1 MEKIYDHPFPFP
13 KDAFSMPGI
22 HAESETYPYPVPET
36 ELYPEYAWPKSLC
49 HFAPEC
55 PLTDDFS
62 DLEPIKGCVHAYQYG
77 CPILLTQL
85 SGNFQEFGECNGVQI
100 FEIGQVE
107 SKKYTE
113 EDLKKII
120 ENFSKLK
127 DSHRPPMVVLGHDED
142 QSLLQKSGLPSAGWV
157 SKIWTKGRKL
167 YADFKD
173 VPKQIV
179 DIIKKGAYRYP
190 SVEIYRNFAF
200 DNEEFGPVLR
210 RVALLGA
217 DIPRIKS
224 LSDIT
229 ARYGED
235 NCEDSFCL
243 PVVRSDSEEETFWLG
258 GDNMEKITVPI
269 KSISGDFE
277 VGEEVTGSVSKTVG
291 KLEEFDEKKLII
303 TLISGESFQD
313 DREITG
319 TKSKAKAVVGEEE
332 KFAGKTVMVEINTVE
347 GKFKEGEKIEGK
359 DSKLTGTVRKVEP
372 EKISVFLAI
381 EGDFKK
387 GEEIVGADSKAKAN
401 VGKKPSPYKYPE
413 PPKKDAEDL
422 KQVQEQ
428 LSALSEQ
435 INLKNNEISNLQSKL
450 IAQEGQIET
459 VQKER
464 SAEKRASHMKD
475 VVAWAE
481 VLKTKGLAPAVIDE
495 LGLLNY
501 VNALDWTHMFK
512 FAEGEDEKTPWQK
525 FSELFDAIVDRHAE
539 GNLFVP
545 LDKLGKAIET
555 EEDITPTGVDEEG
568 AALDREITK
577 YAEENKI
584 SYGDALKIIDDK
596 RAKER

>member
-13 KDAFSMPGI
+13 KDAFSMSGI

-113 EDLKKII
+113 EDLGKII
-120 ENFSKLK
+120 KNFAKLK

-277 VGEEVTGSVSKTVG
+277 VGEEVTGSVSRTVG

-313 DREITG
+313 DKEITG

-422 KQVQEQ
+422 K
-428 LSALSEQ
+428 ALSEK
-435 INLKNNEISNLQSKL
+435 LDALTEKLTGKDAEITDLNSKL
-450 IAQEGQIET
+450 SAQEGQIET